1 MHVYFDAV
9 NILFGIPR
17 FALGLTI
24 MGPR

>member
-1 MHVYFDAV
+1 MHVYLDAV